1 MSTFDE
7 KFNQIITELAVGG
20 PRRNVLWPSTDD
32 NGIFFPYK

>member
-20 PRRNVLWPSTDD
+20 LRRNVLWPSTDD